1 MTAGAR
7 PHAYFPGCTLSTTGA
22 EYDASARAVCTALGM
37 PLEELQ
43 DWNCCGASFPLSAEN
58 VMNFI
63 APARMLIRAD
73 QTGRDLVTLCAVC
86 FNVLRRSDHF
96 LRTHAEAAERLN
108 AFVTEGSYTGGSR
121 VQHLLGIL
129 RDQLGWEAVRAQV
142 AAPLS
147 GLRLAPYY
155 GCMLLRPA
163 DEIGLDDP
171 ETPQIL
177 HDLLAALGATV
188 ISFPRQAECCGST
201 LLVSSPNANDR
212 LSAAVVDSARQ
223 AGAQGLITACPLCQF
238 NLERI
243 QESRPEAE
251 RLPVAYFT
259 QAMAAAFGLTEH
271 AARLAPPLEA
281 AA

>member
-1 MTAGAR
+1 VTADAR
-7 PHAYFPGCTLSTTGA
+7 PLAYFPGCTLSTTGA
-22 EYDASARAVCTALGM
+22 DYDASARAVCAVLGI
-37 PLEELQ
+37 PLEELA

-73 QTGRDLVTLCAVC
+73 QSERDLVTLCAVC

-108 AFVTEGSYTGGSR
+108 AFVAEGSYTGGSQ

-129 RDQLGWEAVRAQV
+129 RDRVGWAAVRARL
-142 AAPLS
+142 AAPLT

-171 ETPQIL
+171 ETPRVL
-177 HDLLAALGATV
+177 HDLLGALGATV
-188 ISFPRQAECCGST
+188 VSFPRQAECCGST
-201 LLVSSPNANDR
+201 LLVSSPQANDR
-212 LSAAVVDSARQ
+212 LSAAIVDSARQ
-223 AGAQGLITACPLCQF
+223 AGAQALITACPLCQF

-243 QESRPEAE
+243 QESRPQAE

-271 AARLAPPLEA
+271 AGRLALTVEA
-281 AA
+281 A

>member
-1 MTAGAR
+1 VTVSAR

-22 EYDASARAVCTALGM
+22 DYDASGRAVAEALGM
-37 PLEELQ
+37 PLAELQ
-43 DWNCCGASFPLSAEN
+43 DWNCCGAAFPLSAEN

-73 QTGRDLVTLCAVC
+73 QAGQDLVTLCAVC

-96 LRTHAEAAERLN
+96 LHSHPEAAERLN
-108 AFVTEGSYTGGSR
+108 AFVLEGSYTGGASVR
-121 VQHLLGIL
+121 HLLGVL
-129 RDQLGWEAVRAQV
+129 RDEIGWPAIHARVT
-142 AAPLS
+142 APLA

-171 ETPQIL
+171 ESPHIL
-177 HDLLAALGATV
+177 HDLLAVLGATV
-188 ISFPRQAECCGST
+188 IGFPRQAECCGST
-201 LLVSSPNANDR
+201 LLVSAPQANDR
-212 LSAAVVDSARQ
+212 LSAAVVESARQ
-223 AGAQGLITACPLCQF
+223 AGAQALITACPLCQF
-238 NLERI
+238 NLERA
-243 QESRPEAE
+243 QEACALPQ

-271 AARLAPPLEA
+271 AGSLTVLREA
-281 AA
+281 A

>member
-1 MTAGAR
+1 MTAGTR

-22 EYDASARAVCTALGM
+22 DYDGSGRAVAEALGM
-37 PLEELQ
+37 PLTDLQ

-73 QTGRDLVTLCAVC
+73 QSGQDLVTLCAVC

-96 LRTHAEAAERLN
+96 LRSHPEAADRLN
-108 AFVTEGSYTGGSR
+108 AFVLEGSYTGGASVR
-121 VQHLLGIL
+121 HLLGVL
-129 RDQLGWEAVRAQV
+129 RDEIGWPAVQARV
-142 AAPLS
+142 TAPLT
-147 GLRLAPYY
+147 GARLAPYY

-171 ETPQIL
+171 ESPRIL
-177 HDLLAALGATV
+177 HDLLAALGANAV
-188 ISFPRQAECCGST
+188 GFPRQAECCGST
-201 LLVSSPNANDR
+201 LLVSAPQANDR

-223 AGAQGLITACPLCQF
+223 TGAKALITACPLCQF
-238 NLERI
+238 NLERV
-243 QESRPEAE
+243 QEGSPPTQ

-271 AARLAPPLEA
+271 AGPLAAFRKA
-281 AA
+281 A